1 MYNIL
6 NSNKKNK
13 KNFKKYL
20 HFIKRYIK
28 ILIEVERSGKKWFK
42 MLWRWNKVL
51 IGEYEHSLDVKGRL
65 IMPAKLR
72 DDIGEKFII
81 TKGLDGCLFGFSQ
94 NEWTNFEEKLK
105 TLPLTNKNAR
115 DFVRFFLSGATEC
128 EIDKQGRFL
137 ITSNLRE
144 YATLEKDAII
154 IGVGTRIEIWNRE
167 KWKSY
172 NSDENISADEIAE
185 NMTMLGI

>member
-1 MYNIL
+1 M
-6 NSNKKNK
+6 
-13 KNFKKYL
+13 
-20 HFIKRYIK
+20 
-28 ILIEVERSGKKWFK
+28 
-42 MLWRWNKVL
+42 L
-51 IGEYEHSLDVKGRL
+51 IGEYEHSIDAKGRL

-94 NEWTNFEEKLK
+94 KEWANFEEKLK

-115 DFVRFFLSGATEC
+115 DFVRFFLSGAMEC

-137 ITSNLRE
+137 IAGNLRQ
-144 YATLEKDAII
+144 YAHMDKEIVI

-167 KWKSY
+167 EWKKY
-172 NSDENISADEIAE
+172 NSSENISADSIAE
-185 NMTMLGI
+185 NMTILGI

>member
-1 MYNIL
+1 M
-6 NSNKKNK
+6 
-13 KNFKKYL
+13 
-20 HFIKRYIK
+20 
-28 ILIEVERSGKKWFK
+28 
-42 MLWRWNKVL
+42 L

-72 DDIGEKFII
+72 EDMGEKFII

-115 DFVRFFLSGATEC
+115 DFVRFFLSGAMEC

-137 ITSNLRE
+137 IPANLRE
-144 YATLEKDAII
+144 AAGLEKEAVI
-154 IGVGTRIEIWNRE
+154 IGVGTRLEIWSRD
-167 KWKSY
+167 KWKAY

>member
-1 MYNIL
+1 M
-6 NSNKKNK
+6 
-13 KNFKKYL
+13 
-20 HFIKRYIK
+20 
-28 ILIEVERSGKKWFK
+28 
-42 MLWRWNKVL
+42 L

-72 DDIGEKFII
+72 EDMGEKFII

-94 NEWTNFEEKLK
+94 TEWSNFEEKLK

-115 DFVRFFLSGATEC
+115 DFVRFFLSGAIEC

-137 ITSNLRE
+137 IASNLRE
-144 YATLEKDAII
+144 YASMEKDVVI
-154 IGVGTRIEIWNRE
+154 IGVGTRLEIWNRD
-167 KWKSY
+167 KWKTY